1 MIWNISFSGWRATW
15 RQCGGSVVILF
26 CGALALALWFQ
37 WPRTFVDPD
46 SFYHAKMAWI
56 MGTRQWVV
64 SSFPWLSDFTVLGDY
79 YIDQHFL
86 YHVLLIPFVLGLGM
100 MTGTKVFTALAAASV
115 VTVFY
120 MILRRLGARGA
131 FIFSLFLLFTE
142 PFWFRMNLAKAP
154 SLSLIV
160 LFVGLLLSVRNQWRW
175 LFPLSFFY
183 VWMYGGFPL
192 LFVVTGVV
200 AGVSMAKALLQPADF
215 KQRWRALWRHPQ
227 WKSVGAVA
235 SGMLAGVVVNPFF
248 PNNLAFYWQQTV
260 QIGLINYQTKIG
272 VVREWYPYAITDLI
286 PQTIFVSIFVLVA
299 MVFFV
304 LRRRQQPTHHI
315 ATGVLALGFFLLV
328 LKSRRYIEYYVPF
341 AILWSALVISETIVA
356 TGWKRIWNL
365 GRNFFE
371 EQAFLAVLSV
381 MVLLIFPPIIIVRD
395 FFASHNIFV
404 RAHAESRYAGASK
417 WLREHATPDAIIFH
431 SDWDDFP
438 AL

>member
-1 MIWNISFSGWRATW
+1 
-15 RQCGGSVVILF
+15 
-26 CGALALALWFQ
+26 
-37 WPRTFVDPD
+37 
-46 SFYHAKMAWI
+46 
-56 MGTRQWVV
+56 
-64 SSFPWLSDFTVLGDY
+64 
-79 YIDQHFL
+79 
-86 YHVLLIPFVLGLGM
+86 
-100 MTGTKVFTALAAASV
+100 
-115 VTVFY
+115 
-120 MILRRLGARGA
+120 
-131 FIFSLFLLFTE
+131 
-142 PFWFRMNLAKAP
+142 MNLAKAP

-160 LFVGLLLSVRNQWRW
+160 LFVGLLLSVRNQWRY
-175 LFPLSFFY
+175 FLSFFY

-272 VVREWYPYAITDLI
+272 VGREWYPYAITDLI

-381 MVLLIFPPIIIVRD
+381 MVFLIFPPIIIVRD

-417 WLREHATPDAIIFH
+417 WLRNTRRQTQSFSIAIGMIFPRCFTITIRIAISSAWIRHSCIKILRSTAFVAVTKGTRRDGLYEIISGQFHAEYVLVENDHDEMTKNIRQDPHFEFVYKDSEATIWRVG
-431 SDWDDFP
+431 SP
-438 AL
+438 Q